1 MATSFTFVVDTREPE
16 KLKNKAAE
24 DYENIS
30 FEALSSG
37 DFACRKDS
45 ILIAGIERKE
55 LKDAVGSLKN
65 KQKSSPEGPPR
76 LFDQMT
82 RLRADY
88 PVAFL
93 ILEGDIDSLYGF
105 YKRFGLHFNE
115 ASFWGAITSISV
127 RENIHILWTPRM
139 SKTID
144 VAYRVC
150 AKMAE
155 GKYQLPKKWKPKSTN
170 TPADLLEL
178 IPGVD
183 KDIAIKLLKKYK
195 SIEIISSQTLKEL
208 KTIDGVGPT
217 TAKNIK
223 RCLCE
228 YVELV

>member
-16 KLKNKAAE
+16 KLRDKAAE
-24 DYENIS
+24 EYSNVS
-30 FEALSSG
+30 FEALPSG
-37 DFACRKDS
+37 DFACRKNN
-45 ILIAGIERKE
+45 ILIVGIERKE

-65 KQKSSPEGPPR
+65 KQKSDPSGPPR
-76 LFDQMT
+76 LFEQIT

-115 ASFWGAITSISV
+115 SALWGAIASIAV
-127 RENIHILWTPRM
+127 RENVHILWTPRM

-144 VAYRVC
+144 VAYRIC
-150 AKMAE
+150 TKMAE
-155 GKYQLPKKWKPKSTN
+155 EKYQLPKRWKPKALN
-170 TPADLLEL
+170 APDDLLEL

-183 KDIAIKLLKKYK
+183 KDISKSLLKKYK
-195 SIEIISSQTLKEL
+195 SIERISSLSLKEL
-208 KTIDGVGPT
+208 KEMDGIGQV